1 MTVDHTIDT
10 KGQEALGADGEV
22 KTNNRKS
29 LFEDVKSN
37 KLPDVSERD
46 TSHLPLLLKNYTKMR
61 TKHKKFTPTQ
71 NGVLPLSRPIKDYI
85 ATGVLFLD
93 KPANPSSHEVVAWIK
108 KILNCQKT
116 GHSGTL
122 DPKTTGVLL
131 VCIDRA
137 TRLVKSQQTAGK
149 EYVSIF
155 RLHSPVE
162 EAKVRQTLPRLLG
175 PQFQCPP
182 VISAVKRQLR
192 TRTIKTVTL
201 LDYDQK
207 NCLGIFHTACEAG
220 TYVRTMC
227 ITLGLL
233 LGVGAHMQ
241 ELRRNKSGHHSED
254 DGLVTLHDV
263 KDAKWELD
271 ANQDETALRRVI
283 RPMECLLT
291 NLKRLC
297 MKDSAV
303 NAICYG
309 AQIMLSGVI
318 CYDKGIELNEQI
330 VVMTTKGEAVCIA
343 IAAMS
348 TEEIDMATHGLVAKI
363 KRVLME
369 RDAYPRKWG
378 LGPTA
383 SLKKTMIKQGL
394 LDKHGRPNENTPA
407 SYLDGKKN
415 VPEIKKEEP
424 SPGEVITPESFEAS
438 QVSPLKEAKKRR
450 LSDASEADAPSGGE
464 GGKKKKKKSKKAK
477 KEAEAAEQ
485 EEAEAPEGEQVEKK
499 KKKKKKKSKDEEK
512 EE

>member
-1 MTVDHTIDT
+1 MAVDYAIDT
-10 KGQEALGADGEV
+10 EGQDALGADNEV
-22 KTNNRKS
+22 KDVKKKC
-29 LFEDVKSN
+29 LFEDVKAS
-37 KLPDVSERD
+37 KLPNVSEKD
-46 TSHLPLLLKNYTKMR
+46 TSHLPLLLKNYTKML

-71 NGVLPLSRPIKDYI
+71 NGTMPLSRPIKDYI
-85 ATGVLFLD
+85 STGVLFLD

-155 RLHSPVE
+155 RLHSAVQE
-162 EAKVRQTLPRLLG
+162 SKVRQILPRLLG

-192 TRTIKTVTL
+192 TRTIKSVEL
-201 LDYDQK
+201 LDYDEE

-263 KDAKWELD
+263 KDAQWELT
-271 ANQDETALRRVI
+271 ASQDETAMRRVV

-291 NLKRLC
+291 NLKRVC

-330 VVMTTKGEAVCIA
+330 VVMTTKGEAICIA
-343 IAAMS
+343 LAAMS
-348 TEEIDMATHGLVAKI
+348 SEEIDMAQHGTVAKI

-383 SLKKTMIKQGL
+383 SIKKKMIKEGL

-407 SYLDGKKN
+407 SYIDGKRNK
-415 VPEIKKEEP
+415 PEIKKEKP
-424 SPGEVITPESFEAS
+424 DDGEVITPQSFEPS
-438 QVSPLKEAKKRR
+438 SPKKPAKKRR
-450 LSDASEADAPSGGE
+450 LSEASEAEPASAGE
-464 GGKKKKKKSKKAK
+464 EKKKKKKSKKAK
-477 KEAEAAEQ
+477 KEAEEAP
-485 EEAEAPEGEQVEKK
+485 EAEANGDEEVVEKK